1 MEINNL
7 NFKYYDVTIQICLT
21 GNITCLN
28 GDSATGKTFIL
39 KALASYYDF
48 QNKDVK
54 LINHSIDYKELENI
68 EYKNTLILC
77 DRFDIWATDTLRLK
91 ISNDV
96 DNGNQYVI
104 CTRSIWGLGLPMRY
118 LQEVDKS
125 KNMLKTRFKYAEE
138 L

>member
-1 MEINNL
+1 VEINAIS
-7 NFKYYDVTIQICLT
+7 FKYYDVSIQVNLT
-21 GNITCLN
+21 GNITCLVGN
-28 GDSATGKTFIL
+28 SATGKTFIL

-48 QNKDVK
+48 NNRAVK
-54 LINHSIDYKELENI
+54 LISHATDYKELESL

-77 DRFDIWATDTLRLK
+77 DRFDIWATDTLRMK

-104 CTRSIWGLGLPMRY
+104 CTRSAWGLGVPMRY

-125 KNMLKTRFKYAEE
+125 ENTLKTRFKYEDE
-138 L
+138 V